1 MSEMII
7 GLGMD
12 AIELD
17 RIKNAQEK
25 RETFAERVLT
35 KSELEVFNNYQG
47 HRQMEY
53 LAGRFAAKEAF
64 AKAFGTGI
72 GKEVS
77 FHSIEIVSDAKGKPF
92 IKTSPFKQG
101 KAHLTITHT
110 RTDAYAV
117 VMLED

>member
-1 MSEMII
+1 MII

-17 RIKNAQEK
+17 RIKEAQEK
-25 RETFAERVLT
+25 RAAFAERVLT
-35 KSELEVFNNYQG
+35 KSELEIFNSYQG
-47 HRQMEY
+47 NRQIEF

-77 FHSIEIVSDAKGKPF
+77 FHSIEIATDAKGKPY
-92 IKTSPFKQG
+92 IKNSPFKQG
-101 KAHLTITHT
+101 HPHLSITHT

-117 VMLED
+117 VILED